1 MASRR
6 LKIALAAGALIG
18 VAGLA
23 FGPIVRHEA
32 DLVAERFGGHISIE
46 SVSPTWRG
54 VTLKGVDLALDDVPS
69 AKIRLHEVDVELGLS
84 GPSVALHGGKITAVG
99 SREVVLRQVEAWRS
113 RGSTSTAKR
122 GADGESSRSSMDVSD
137 LDLEWK
143 NAEQA
148 PSEIVTAKNV
158 RFSRAGV
165 GMKIA
170 AEHATLG
177 LGRALMTVKAGEL
190 VLSRRAGGGYGISA
204 LSAGDVDAELAI
216 PALEESVP
224 GLPAPT
230 KLSEGSREKNK
241 NNKTAHAPSEA
252 GDRNPSTPPRGLA
265 LRRKLVTAARAI
277 DALLEPDASI
287 ALARVTARAKRGDDV
302 LHLGPGALSV
312 LREPERIVIELKPGA
327 GSTIPEGSSDEGQ
340 RSLTFRLSIP
350 IGAREDAIEAD
361 IQGGPIWLS
370 TLGVREGDLGLFDV
384 ATASLTTRSHLV
396 LSADGR
402 ELSIDGD
409 GSVKNLSIRS
419 EALSDEA
426 VSGVHLAWRAKAQIA
441 LDGSRVRVDEGEVD
455 LDRIQ
460 VLASGQYE
468 RVGDEHRVR
477 AQLDVPL
484 ASCQAMLESVPK
496 GLAPK
501 LQGMR
506 MAGSFALKGKAR
518 FDTARLDRDFDVD
531 WDVSSSCRVEEA
543 PPDIDVARFRKPF
556 RHQTYDGDGK
566 RIEIETGPQSQNW
579 VSYGSISKFM
589 EIAVLTTEDGGFHR
603 HRGFD
608 HGAIK
613 NSIRENLRKRRF
625 VRGASTVSMQ
635 LAKNLYLDRTKNLS
649 RKLQEAVL
657 TMYLEQEL
665 TKEQIMELYLNV
677 VEFGP
682 MVYGIGS
689 AARHYFNA
697 SSSQLSLGQAL
708 YLSSILPSPKE
719 QYFAAGGAVTPRRME
734 YLKRLMQ
741 LAHGRQRITDEELE
755 EGLSETVIRGSPAP
769 LRAPSAE
776 SGPSTSEPGRDE
788 GEGEPVIEWAE

>member
-1 MASRR
+1 
-6 LKIALAAGALIG
+6 LKIALAVGALVG

-23 FGPIVRHEA
+23 FGPLVRHEA
-32 DLVAERFGGHISIE
+32 DVVAERYGGQVSIE
-46 SVSPTWRG
+46 SVSPTWHGVALRG
-54 VTLKGVDLALDDVPS
+54 VDIALEDVPS
-69 AKIRLHEVDVELGLS
+69 AKIHLDEVDVELGLNGRS
-84 GPSVALHGGKITAVG
+84 IALHGGKIAAVG
-99 SREVVLRQVEAWRS
+99 PREVVIQQIETWRS
-113 RGSTSTAKR
+113 RRLTSTTRR
-122 GADGESSRSSMDVSD
+122 GEGSGSSKSSMAVSG
-137 LDLEWK
+137 LDLEWR
-143 NAEQA
+143 NTEQA
-148 PSEIVTAKNV
+148 PSEIVAAKDV
-158 RFSRAGV
+158 RFSRAGE

-170 AEHATLG
+170 AEHATIG
-177 LGRALMTVKAGEL
+177 IGRAVVTVKAGEIA
-190 VLSRRAGGGYGISA
+190 LSRRAERGYGISA
-204 LSAGDVDAELAI
+204 LSAGDVDAELVIPALS
-216 PALEESVP
+216 PALEETGPAGSA
-224 GLPAPT
+224 PAPPT
-230 KLSEGSREKNK
+230 EKRRNK
-241 NNKTAHAPSEA
+241 PSAKSDA
-252 GDRNPSTPPRGLA
+252 GDGEPRPTPRGRA
-265 LRRKLVTAARAI
+265 LRLKLVTAARAI
-277 DALLEPDASI
+277 DAALEPGASI
-287 ALARVTARAKRGDDV
+287 ALARVNARARRGDDV

-312 LREPERIVIELKPGA
+312 LREPERVVIELKPG
-327 GSTIPEGSSDEGQ
+327 GSAESSPGEGQ
-340 RSLTFRLSIP
+340 HSLTFRLSVP
-350 IGAREDAIEAD
+350 IGPRDEAIEAD
-361 IQGGPIWLS
+361 VRGGPIWLS

-409 GSVKNLSIRS
+409 GNVKNLSIRN

-426 VSGVHLAWRAKAQIA
+426 VSGVNLAWRAKAQIA

-460 VLASGQYE
+460 VIASGQYE
-468 RVGDEHRVR
+468 RVGDDHRVR

-531 WDVSSSCRVEEA
+531 WDASSSCRIEEA
-543 PPDIDVARFRKPF
+543 PPDIDVARFRRPF
-556 RHQTYDGDGK
+556 KHQTFDGDGK
-566 RIEIETGPQSQNW
+566 RIEIETGPQTQSW
-579 VSYGSISKFM
+579 VSFGGISKFM

-697 SSSQLSLGQAL
+697 SPSQLSLGQAL
-708 YLSSILPSPKE
+708 YLSSILPNPKE
-719 QYFAAGGAVTPRRME
+719 QFFAAGGAVTPRRME

-755 EGLSETVIRGSPAP
+755 EGLAETVIRGSPAP
-769 LRAPSAE
+769 LRSPSAE
-776 SGPSTSEPGRDE
+776 SGPPTSEPGPNQ

>member
-6 LKIALAAGALIG
+6 LKVALAVGGLAG
-18 VAGLA
+18 VAGLS
-23 FGPIVRHEA
+23 FGPLVRREV
-32 DLVAERFGGHISIE
+32 DRVAERYGGQVSVE
-46 SVSPTWRG
+46 SVMPTWRG
-54 VTLKGVDLALDDVPS
+54 VALKGVDITLVDIPS
-69 AKIRLHEVDVELGLS
+69 AKLHLDEVDVELGLDGRS
-84 GPSVALHGGKITAVG
+84 IALHGGKIAAVG
-99 SREVVLRQVEAWRS
+99 PREVVAQQIETWRT
-113 RGSTSTAKR
+113 RHLTSTAQR
-122 GADGESSRSSMDVSD
+122 GESGGSSRSSMAVSGID
-137 LDLEWK
+137 IEWR

-148 PSEIVTAKNV
+148 PSEIVSAKNV
-158 RFSRAGV
+158 QLSRTGE
-165 GMKIA
+165 GTKIA
-170 AEHATLG
+170 AGHATLSF
-177 LGRALMTVKAGEL
+177 GRAVVTVKAGEL
-190 VLSRRAGGGYGISA
+190 ALSRRAGGGYGISA
-204 LSAGDVDAELAI
+204 LSAGEVDAELAI
-216 PALEESVP
+216 PVLEQTETEQPS
-224 GLPAPT
+224 PAPARST
-230 KLSEGSREKNK
+230 GGRREKAK
-241 NNKTAHAPSEA
+241 PERDA
-252 GDRNPSTPPRGLA
+252 GDTEPRPAPRGRA
-265 LRRKLVTAARAI
+265 LRLMLVTGARAI
-277 DALLEPDASI
+277 DAALEPGASI
-287 ALARVTARAKRGDDV
+287 ALARVTARARRGDEI
-302 LHLGPGALSV
+302 LHLGPGELSV
-312 LREPERIVIELKPGA
+312 LRESERVVVELKPGA
-327 GSTIPEGSSDEGQ
+327 GSTGAPSEGQ
-340 RSLTFRLSIP
+340 QSLTFRLSVP
-350 IGAREDAIEAD
+350 TGEREEAIEAD
-361 IQGGPIWLS
+361 VRGGPIWLS

-402 ELSIDGD
+402 ELSVDGD
-409 GSVKNLSIRS
+409 GNVKNLSIRS
-419 EALSDEA
+419 SALSDEA
-426 VSGVHLAWRAKAQIA
+426 VSGVNLAWRAKAQIA

-460 VLASGQYE
+460 VVARGEYE

-477 AQLDVPL
+477 ADLDVPL

-531 WDVSSSCRVEEA
+531 WDVSSSCRIEEA
-543 PPDIDVARFRKPF
+543 PPDIDASRFRRPF
-556 RHQTYDGDGK
+556 KHQTYDGEGK
-566 RIEIETGPQSQNW
+566 RIEIETGPKTANW
-579 VSYGSISKFM
+579 VSYGAISTFM

-697 SSSQLSLGQAL
+697 SPSQLSLGQSL
-708 YLSSILPSPKE
+708 YLSSILPNPKE
-719 QYFAAGGAVTPRRME
+719 QFFAAGGAVTPRRME

-741 LAHGRQRITDEELE
+741 LAHGRKRITDEELE
-755 EGLSETVIRGSPAP
+755 EGLAETVIRGSPAP
-769 LRAPSAE
+769 LRAPFAE
-776 SGPSTSEPGRDE
+776 SGPTTPEPERGE
-788 GEGEPVIEWAE
+788 GEGEPIIEWAE